1 MEMRADKHPPIL
13 AEVASGPARAKPPG
27 QQRGPRPRHE
37 RALRGAGADSG
48 PGAAPNPEY
57 ARSGPRRH
65 HPADRRLRVAL
76 RARSAP
82 MSDEQPPA
90 MGGASGAVYF
100 LISGPR
106 NAWWQAPQVV
116 LPSSVAAALV
126 ASAVPVRAVAASWAD
141 FDSND
146 FA

>member
-1 MEMRADKHPPIL
+1 MPE
-13 AEVASGPARAKPPG
+13 EQPAR
-27 QQRGPRPRHE
+27 
-37 RALRGAGADSG
+37 DV
-48 PGAAPNPEY
+48 
-57 ARSGPRRH
+57 
-65 HPADRRLRVAL
+65 D
-76 RARSAP
+76 
-82 MSDEQPPA
+82 
-90 MGGASGAVYF
+90 ASGAVYF

-141 FDSND
+141 FDSSD